1 MSSFPKNFAAKK
13 TVSRVE
19 KELWQKKGE
28 GHRARL
34 RDRFLAKGLD
44 GFNDAEILELLLSF
58 GTPRSD
64 CKEPARMLLDKYGSF
79 AKVLEAPI
87 ASLKEVKGVGPKN
100 GFALHFVHAVASY
113 YLKERL
119 HGKRYLHSSR
129 EVAEYLIHSM
139 RGLKKEVLTV
149 IFLDSSHA
157 IIDSEIVA
165 EGTLNVNTVYPREI
179 IKRAL
184 EFHAAALII
193 AHNHPSGSLKP
204 SAQDIK
210 LTKTLALLSRF
221 MQLQLLDH
229 LIIGDGSFSFA
240 DNGLMDSVS
249 KECQNA
255 MESFSRE

>member
-1 MSSFPKNFAAKK
+1 M
-13 TVSRVE
+13 E

-28 GHRARL
+28 GHRTRL

-44 GFNDAEILELLLSF
+44 GFSDVEILELLLSF

-64 CKEPARMLLDKYGSF
+64 CKEPARMLLAKYGSF

-87 ASLKEVKGVGPKN
+87 RSLQEVKGVGPKN

-119 HGKRYLHSSR
+119 HGKRYLHSSG

-184 EFHAAALII
+184 EFHAAALIV

-204 SAQDIK
+204 STQDIK
-210 LTKTLALLSRF
+210 LTKTLALLCRY

-229 LIIGDGSFSFA
+229 LIIGDGSYSFA
-240 DNGLMDSVS
+240 DNGLMDSIR
-249 KECQNA
+249 EDCQTA
-255 MESFSRE
+255 VESFNR

>member
-1 MSSFPKNFAAKK
+1 M
-13 TVSRVE
+13 VD
-19 KELWQKKGE
+19 KELWQKKGQ
-28 GHRARL
+28 GHRGRL
-34 RDRFLAKGLD
+34 RDRFLARGLD
-44 GFNDAEILELLLSF
+44 GFSDAEILELLLSF
-58 GTPRSD
+58 GTPRTD
-64 CKEPARMLLDKYGSF
+64 CKDPARMLLEKYGSF
-79 AKVLEAPI
+79 AKVFEAPI
-87 ASLKEVKGVGPKN
+87 ASLQEVKGVGPKN
-100 GFALHFVHAVASY
+100 SFALHFVHAVAGY

-119 HGKRYLHSSR
+119 HGKRFLHSSR
-129 EVAEYLIHSM
+129 EVSDYLIHSM

-193 AHNHPSGSLKP
+193 AHNHPSGSLQP

-210 LTKTLALLSRF
+210 LTKTLALLCRY

-229 LIIGDGSFSFA
+229 LIIGDGSYSFA
-240 DNGLMDSVS
+240 DNGLMDSLRND
-249 KECQNA
+249 CQAA
-255 MESFSRE
+255 MESFGQ